1 MISPEVLPVIGGLI
15 LGSIAGYT
23 YNRTRRWTH
32 VIGILIIA
40 LCATIASGEFRQSWG
55 FLFDD
60 IVIVSL
66 SASSAFLLVGRAA
79 RPKPRR
85 D

>member
-1 MISPEVLPVIGGLI
+1 MIYPEALPITGGLI
-15 LGSIAGYT
+15 LGSIARYT
-23 YNRTRRWTH
+23 YNRTQRWTY

-55 FLFDD
+55 FLLSD
-60 IVIVSL
+60 IAIVSL
-66 SASSAFLLVGRAA
+66 SASCAFLLVGRAA
-79 RPKPRR
+79 RRKPRR

>member
-1 MISPEVLPVIGGLI
+1 MRSPF
-15 LGSIAGYT
+15 
-23 YNRTRRWTH
+23 
-32 VIGILIIA
+32 IIA

-60 IVIVSL
+60 IIIVSL
-66 SASSAFLLVGRAA
+66 AASSAFLLVGHIA
-79 RPKPRR
+79 RRKPGR

>member
-1 MISPEVLPVIGGLI
+1 MISPEVLPVIGGFI
-15 LGSIAGYT
+15 LGSIARYT
-23 YNRTRRWTH
+23 YNRTQRWTH
-32 VIGILIIA
+32 VIGIVIIA

-60 IVIVSL
+60 IIIVSL
-66 SASSAFLLVGRAA
+66 AASSAFLLVGHIA
-79 RPKPRR
+79 RRKPGR

>member
-1 MISPEVLPVIGGLI
+1 MIYPEALPVTGGLI
-15 LGSIAGYT
+15 LGSIARYT
-23 YNRTRRWTH
+23 YNRTQRWTY

-40 LCATIASGEFRQSWG
+40 LCATMASGEFRQSWG
-55 FLFDD
+55 FLLGD

-66 SASSAFLLVGRAA
+66 SASSAFLLVGHAA
-79 RPKPRR
+79 RRKPRR

>member
-1 MISPEVLPVIGGLI
+1 MIYPEALPLAGGLI
-15 LGSIAGYT
+15 LGSIARYT
-23 YNRTRRWTH
+23 YNRTHRWTY

-40 LCATIASGEFRQSWG
+40 LCATVASGEFRQSWG
-55 FLFDD
+55 FLLGD

-66 SASSAFLLVGRAA
+66 AASSAFLLVGYTA
-79 RPKPRR
+79 RRKPHK

>member
-1 MISPEVLPVIGGLI
+1 MIYAEVLPVIGGLI
-15 LGSIAGYT
+15 LGSIARYA
-23 YNRTRRWTH
+23 YNRTQRWTY

-55 FLFDD
+55 FLLDD
-60 IVIVSL
+60 LIIVSI
-66 SASSAFLLVGRAA
+66 SASSAFLLVGHAA
-79 RPKPRR
+79 RRKSRG